1 MGETTVENATVEAI
15 GSVSVLTV
23 SATFL
28 DASNAPALKQQVAG
42 LVERASRLVLDLSSV
57 EFVDSSGC
65 GAILTCLRQV
75 NGVGGKLAVC
85 GVTRPVR
92 ALFELVRMNRILD
105 IHDSREAA
113 VKAVGG

>member
-1 MGETTVENATVEAI
+1 METAATETVGN
-15 GSVSVLTV
+15 VSLL
-23 SATFL
+23 SLPDNYL
-28 DASNAPALKQQVAG
+28 DASNAPALKHRVAG
-42 LVERASRLVLDLSSV
+42 LVERSARIVLDLSHV

-75 NGVGGKLAVC
+75 NGVGGKLTVF

-105 IHDSREAA
+105 IYETREAA
-113 VKAVGG
+113 IEAAER